1 MCNNSHR
8 CHFFAL
14 QQKAADF
21 LWPPP
26 FVTTVSPLPFV
37 ADSRYIFPTMDKF
50 SLQLLSPVS
59 WETIPNTRV
68 DLDEWEHLTCIKNV
82 MLSSEGTS
90 TGMKGYL
97 ALGTNYC
104 YGEDVTSRGRVGHFA
119 CARVVSPFLHWSS
132 LGDY

>member
-1 MCNNSHR
+1 MTFGAFC
-8 CHFFAL
+8 A
-14 QQKAADF
+14 
-21 LWPPP
+21 
-26 FVTTVSPLPFV
+26 

-104 YGEDVTSRGRVGHFA
+104 YGEDVTSRGRVCWISADDPCITLCRGG
-119 CARVVSPFLHWSS
+119 L
-132 LGDY
+132 DMK